1 MEKLKLKVHSSG
13 YDSTFQPLNMETAW
27 LHVDL
32 PCGNKPG
39 ADSTTVIFGDPQP
52 SRIEAHESACQA
64 VLNYYCNVRDVSIN
78 DFSHGILKMKQHELD
93 ASNFFCAAMQDR
105 VVRLVLER
113 DAAISAIEKHRENM
127 DIKTYPLSEA
137 FIKKKQDQLNNDC
150 FYEILQDKINKLL
163 QDRNVQKQRYT
174 NMINDLA
181 SICDSFGDLL
191 PIQKVHSDEAISAD
205 TETRFIFTGNKT
217 SPSHS
222 DQLALALLKLL
233 RDGIIYETKHAT
245 TPFCTL
251 LSLCNTICLYACLI
265 SPHLTDPQLN

>member
-1 MEKLKLKVHSSG
+1 
-13 YDSTFQPLNMETAW
+13 
-27 LHVDL
+27 
-32 PCGNKPG
+32 
-39 ADSTTVIFGDPQP
+39 
-52 SRIEAHESACQA
+52 
-64 VLNYYCNVRDVSIN
+64 
-78 DFSHGILKMKQHELD
+78 MKQHELD
-93 ASNFFCAAMQDR
+93 ASNFFCAADR

-205 TETRFIFTGNKT
+205 
-217 SPSHS
+217 
-222 DQLALALLKLL
+222 
-233 RDGIIYETKHAT
+233 RD
-245 TPFCTL
+245 
-251 LSLCNTICLYACLI
+251 
-265 SPHLTDPQLN
+265 

>member
-39 ADSTTVIFGDPQP
+39 ADSTTIIFGDPQP
-52 SRIEAHESACQA
+52 SRIEADESACQA
-64 VLNYYCNVRDVSIN
+64 VLNYYCNVRYVSIN
-78 DFSHGILKMKQHELD
+78 DFSHCILKLKQHELD

-137 FIKKKQDQLNNDC
+137 FIKKKQDELNND
-150 FYEILQDKINKLL
+150 
-163 QDRNVQKQRYT
+163 
-174 NMINDLA
+174 
-181 SICDSFGDLL
+181 
-191 PIQKVHSDEAISAD
+191 
-205 TETRFIFTGNKT
+205 
-217 SPSHS
+217 
-222 DQLALALLKLL
+222 
-233 RDGIIYETKHAT
+233 
-245 TPFCTL
+245 
-251 LSLCNTICLYACLI
+251 
-265 SPHLTDPQLN
+265 